1 MPEPY
6 SYPYIAD
13 AAQAVAAADLIA
25 KFGAEAAA
33 VAAARAGHSRN
44 LGNVVHFCRWRQIER
59 LIGLLST
66 ERPAGTLH

>member
-1 MPEPY
+1 MPDP
-6 SYPYIAD
+6 YPYIAD
-13 AAQAVAAADLIA
+13 AAQAGMAADLMSR
-25 KFGAEAAA
+25 FGAGAAG
-33 VAAARAGHSRN
+33 VAAARAERSRD